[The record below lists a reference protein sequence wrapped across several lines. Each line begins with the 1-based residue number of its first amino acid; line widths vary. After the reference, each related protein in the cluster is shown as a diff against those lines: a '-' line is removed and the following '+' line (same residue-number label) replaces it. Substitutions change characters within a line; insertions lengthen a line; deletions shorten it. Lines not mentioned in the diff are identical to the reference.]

1 MFLFFK
7 KAFVKRFVLV
17 LFSLLFLG
25 CQTLRM
31 QYESTLETDKGENQK
46 FTYVDS
52 YDVGGAHAVL
62 CGITGIFFGGYCW
75 FYLVMPT
82 TVQQQVIIDDAQT
95 YLTKQMNGKKFEEN
109 NVRISRVSFSDG
121 EQKASIL
128 SWSERKH

>member
-1 MFLFFK
+1 MILFAK
-7 KAFVKRFVLV
+7 KTFVKRLMLV

-31 QYESTLETDKGENQK
+31 QYESTIEMDKGENQK

-52 YDVGGAHAVL
+52 YDVGGSHAAL
-62 CGITGIFFGGYCW
+62 CVITGIFLGGYCW

-82 TVQQQVIIDDAQT
+82 TVQQQVIVDDAQA

-109 NVRISRVSFSDG
+109 NIRISRVGFSDG
-121 EQKASIL
+121 DQHASL
-128 SWSERKH
+128 VPWSERKK

>member
-62 CGITGIFFGGYCW
+62 CGITGI
-75 FYLVMPT
+75 
-82 TVQQQVIIDDAQT
+82 DDAQA
-95 YLTKQMNGKKFEEN
+95 YLTKQMNGKKFEVN
-109 NVRISRVSFSDG
+109 NVRISRVSFSNG